1 MTTPAR
7 FLELNSTRG
16 EPHDV
21 PCQPSL
27 PLALI
32 VDDDPTLRALS
43 RMSLEQEDLR
53 VEEASSGQ
61 AAIDIAAVT
70 MPDIIILD
78 LQMPG
83 MDGFVAC
90 QQLRQLPRGEF
101 VPILIMTGLDDIDS
115 IAQAYEVGAT
125 DFIVKPCPG
134 LILNQRVRY
143 MLRASEMLN
152 ALRSSESRLA
162 QAQRIAQLG
171 GWEWDLVKDLMH
183 VSDAACRILGIA
195 PALCDHSQAS
205 YLARVHEAD
214 RALVAEAMREAV
226 ASGTEFDLDHRLV
239 QNDGT
244 ERIVHVL
251 GETIMDDTGRA
262 ECMVGTVQ
270 DVTDMRT
277 TEAKIYFLANYDS
290 VTHLPNRS
298 LFLHR
303 VAQAMTCGAGSHI
316 IGALLVVGLDRYHRL
331 RDMHGSRKAEQ
342 LIKDVVERLQH
353 TLSAGVTHVPST
365 GAETPVLARLSDD
378 QFAILYTHL
387 SAPEDSAKVAH
398 TLMSALG
405 TPFVIDGTSVTL
417 SAHIGLAIPGADGVD
432 ADVLLRNAVTALQAA
447 KTTGQNSYRY
457 YSSAMNTSLAARI
470 SLEQDLRAAIAAN
483 QFVLHYQPQV
493 DILSEKVVGFEA
505 LIRWQHPT
513 RGLISPAEFIP
524 VAEEEDLIIQMSE
537 WVITSVVQQQRMWHK
552 GGLAP
557 TAVSINLS
565 GLHFRQP
572 HIGSQIKSLVYEQGG
587 NPQDIEL
594 ELTESVLMTDAS
606 TTIATLREL
615 KESGFRLA
623 IDDFGTGYSS
633 LAYLQRFP
641 LDTLKIDRAFVKD
654 LKLGTA
660 DSPIIRAIIGMGRA
674 LKLHVVAE
682 GVETRDELAFLRM
695 QGCAAYQG
703 YLFSKPVPANQ
714 LQHLLRDRRSEDA
727 SMAAE
732 RFRNRLAS

>member
-1 MTTPAR
+1 MTSPA
-7 FLELNSTRG
+7 
-16 EPHDV
+16 
-21 PCQPSL
+21 QPPL

-32 VDDDPTLRALS
+32 VDDDPTFRALS

-61 AAIDIAAVT
+61 AAIDVAAVT

-78 LQMPG
+78 LQMPV

-90 QQLRQLPRGEF
+90 QQLRQLPGAEF
-101 VPILIMTGLDDIDS
+101 VPILIMTGLDDIES
-115 IAQAYEVGAT
+115 IARAYDVGAT
-125 DFIVKPCPG
+125 DFIVKPCHG
-134 LILNQRVRY
+134 LILSQRVRY
-143 MLRASEMLN
+143 MLRASETLN

-171 GWEWDLVKDLMH
+171 GWEWDLVKHRMH
-183 VSDAACRILGIA
+183 VSDAACRILGIS
-195 PALCDHSQAS
+195 PALCDHSQTA

-214 RALVAEAMREAV
+214 RALVAEAMREA
-226 ASGTEFDLDHRLV
+226 AADGTGFDLDHRVV
-239 QNDGT
+239 QSDGT

-251 GETIMDDTGRA
+251 GETIVDDTGQA
-262 ECMVGTVQ
+262 QCVVGTIQ
-270 DVTDMRT
+270 DVTDMRS

-303 VAQAMTCGAGSHI
+303 VAQAMTCGTGSHV
-316 IGALLVVGLDRYHRL
+316 IGALLVLGLDRYHRL

-353 TLSAGVTHVPST
+353 TLSAGTTHVQPT

-378 QFAILYTHL
+378 QFAMLYTHL

-398 TLMSALG
+398 AVMSALS

-417 SAHIGLAIPGADGVD
+417 SAHIGLAIPGADGAD
-432 ADVLLRNAVTALQAA
+432 ADVLLRNAVTALQAS
-447 KTTGQNSYRY
+447 KTKGQNGYRY
-457 YSSAMNTSLAARI
+457 YSPVMNASLAARI

-493 DILSEKVVGFEA
+493 DILSEKVSGFEA

-565 GLHFRQP
+565 GLHFRQQ
-572 HIGSQIKSLVYEQGG
+572 HIGSRIKSLVYEQGG

-594 ELTESVLMTDAS
+594 ELTESVLMTNAS

-714 LQHLLRDRRSEDA
+714 LQHLLRDRRSEEA

>member
-1 MTTPAR
+1 
-7 FLELNSTRG
+7 
-16 EPHDV
+16 
-21 PCQPSL
+21 
-27 PLALI
+27 
-32 VDDDPTLRALS
+32 
-43 RMSLEQEDLR
+43 MSLEQEDLR

-61 AAIDIAAVT
+61 AAIDFAAVT

-78 LQMPG
+78 LQMPA
-83 MDGFVAC
+83 MDGFVTC
-90 QQLRQLPRGEF
+90 QQLRKLPGAEF

-115 IAQAYEVGAT
+115 IARAYDVGAT
-125 DFIVKPCPG
+125 DFIVKPCHG
-134 LILNQRVRY
+134 LILSQRVRY
-143 MLRASEMLN
+143 MLRASETLN

-171 GWEWDLVKDLMH
+171 GWEWNLAQNRMH

-214 RALVAEAMREAV
+214 RALVAEAMREA
-226 ASGTEFDLDHRLV
+226 AADGTGFDLDHRVV
-239 QNDGT
+239 QSDGT

-251 GETIMDDTGRA
+251 GETIVDDTGQA
-262 ECMVGTVQ
+262 QCVVGTVQ
-270 DVTDMRT
+270 DVTDMRA

-303 VAQAMTCGAGSHI
+303 VAQAMTCGAGSHV

-353 TLSAGVTHVPST
+353 TLSAGVTNVQST

-378 QFAILYTHL
+378 QFAMLYSHL

-417 SAHIGLAIPGADGVD
+417 SAHIGLSIPGADGAD
-432 ADVLLRNAVTALQAA
+432 ADVLLRNAVTALQAS
-447 KTTGQNSYRY
+447 KTKGQNSYRY
-457 YSSAMNTSLAARI
+457 YSAAMNTSLAARI
-470 SLEQDLRAAIAAN
+470 SLEQDLCAAIAAN
-483 QFVLHYQPQV
+483 QFVFHYQPQV
-493 DILSEKVVGFEA
+493 DILSEKVIGFEA

-524 VAEEEDLIIQMSE
+524 VAEEEHLIIQMSE
-537 WVITSVVQQQRMWHK
+537 WVITSVAQQQRMWHK

-557 TAVSINLS
+557 IAVSINLS
-565 GLHFRQP
+565 GLHFRQH
-572 HIGSQIKSLVYEQGG
+572 HIAGHIKALVYEQGG

-714 LQHLLRDRRSEDA
+714 LQHILRDRLSEDA
-727 SMAAE
+727 SMAVE

>member
-1 MTTPAR
+1 MTS
-7 FLELNSTRG
+7 L
-16 EPHDV
+16 V
-21 PCQPSL
+21 QPSL

-32 VDDDPTLRALS
+32 VDDDPALRALS

-61 AAIDIAAVT
+61 AAIDFAAVT

-83 MDGFVAC
+83 MNGFVAC

-134 LILNQRVRY
+134 LILSQRVRY

-171 GWEWDLVKDLMH
+171 GWEWDLVKNRMH

-226 ASGTEFDLDHRLV
+226 ADGTEFDLDHRLV

-251 GETIMDDTGRA
+251 GETIMDDTGQA

-270 DVTDMRT
+270 DVTDMRA

-303 VAQAMTCGAGSHI
+303 VAEAMTCGAGSHVV
-316 IGALLVVGLDRYHRL
+316 GALLVVGLDRYHRL

-378 QFAILYTHL
+378 QFAMLYTHL

-398 TLMSALG
+398 TLMSALS
-405 TPFVIDGTSVTL
+405 TPFVIDGTNVTL
-417 SAHIGLAIPGADGVD
+417 SAHIGLAIPGADGED

>member
-1 MTTPAR
+1 MTSLA
-7 FLELNSTRG
+7 
-16 EPHDV
+16 
-21 PCQPSL
+21 QPPL

-32 VDDDPTLRALS
+32 VDDDPALRALS

-61 AAIDIAAVT
+61 AAIDVAAVT

-90 QQLRQLPRGEF
+90 QQIRQLPGAEF

-115 IAQAYEVGAT
+115 IARAYDVGAT
-125 DFIVKPCPG
+125 DFIVKPCHG
-134 LILNQRVRY
+134 LILSQRVRY
-143 MLRASEMLN
+143 MLRASATLN

-171 GWEWDLVKDLMH
+171 GWEWDLVKDRMH

-226 ASGTEFDLDHRLV
+226 ADGTEFDLGHRLV

-251 GETIMDDTGRA
+251 GETILDDTGRA

-270 DVTDMRT
+270 DVTDTRA

-303 VAQAMTCGAGSHI
+303 VAQAMTCGAGSQI

-353 TLSAGVTHVPST
+353 TLSAGVTPVPST

-378 QFAILYTHL
+378 QFAMLYTHL

-432 ADVLLRNAVTALQAA
+432 ADGLLRNAVTALQAA
-447 KTTGQNSYRY
+447 TTTGQNSYRY
-457 YSSAMNTSLAARI
+457 YSSAMNTSLATRI
-470 SLEQDLRAAIAAN
+470 ILEQDLRAAIAAN

-493 DILSEKVVGFEA
+493 DILSEKVIGFEA

-513 RGLISPAEFIP
+513 RGLIAPAEFIP

-565 GLHFRQP
+565 GLHFRQH
-572 HIGSQIKSLVYEQGG
+572 HIGSQIKALVYEQGG

-714 LQHLLRDRRSEDA
+714 LQHLLRDRRSEEA
-727 SMAAE
+727 SMAAD

>member
-1 MTTPAR
+1 MTSVA
-7 FLELNSTRG
+7 
-16 EPHDV
+16 
-21 PCQPSL
+21 QPPL
-27 PLALI
+27 PIALI
-32 VDDDPTLRALS
+32 VDDDPALRALS

-61 AAIDIAAVT
+61 AAIDFAAVT

-134 LILNQRVRY
+134 LILSQRVRY

-171 GWEWDLVKDLMH
+171 GWEWDLVKNRMH

-195 PALCDHSQAS
+195 PALKKAM
-205 YLARVHEAD
+205 ARV
-214 RALVAEAMREAV
+214 
-226 ASGTEFDLDHRLV
+226 
-239 QNDGT
+239 
-244 ERIVHVL
+244 
-251 GETIMDDTGRA
+251 
-262 ECMVGTVQ
+262 
-270 DVTDMRT
+270 
-277 TEAKIYFLANYDS
+277 
-290 VTHLPNRS
+290 
-298 LFLHR
+298 
-303 VAQAMTCGAGSHI
+303 

-417 SAHIGLAIPGADGVD
+417 SAHIGLAISGTDGAD

-470 SLEQDLRAAIAAN
+470 SLEQDLHVAIAAN

-493 DILSEKVVGFEA
+493 DILSEKVIGLEA
-505 LIRWQHPT
+505 LIRWQHLT
-513 RGLISPAEFIP
+513 RELISPAEFIP
-524 VAEEEDLIIQMSE
+524 VAEEEDQIIQMSE
-537 WVITSVVQQQRMWHK
+537 WVITSVAQQQRMWHK

-557 TAVSINLS
+557 TAVSINLF
-565 GLHFRQP
+565 GLHFRQH
-572 HIGSQIKSLVYEQGG
+572 HIAGHIKALVYEQGG

-594 ELTESVLMTDAS
+594 ELTECVLMTDAS
-606 TTIATLREL
+606 TRSRSIGR
-615 KESGFRLA
+615 
-623 IDDFGTGYSS
+623 SS
-633 LAYLQRFP
+633 
-641 LDTLKIDRAFVKD
+641 KISSSA
-654 LKLGTA
+654 
-660 DSPIIRAIIGMGRA
+660 
-674 LKLHVVAE
+674 
-682 GVETRDELAFLRM
+682 
-695 QGCAAYQG
+695 
-703 YLFSKPVPANQ
+703 Q
-714 LQHLLRDRRSEDA
+714 LIPHHTNDHRHGSRPQASRRGRRSGDSRRA
-727 SMAAE
+727 GISSHA
-732 RFRNRLAS
+732 RLCRVPGLSV

>member
-1 MTTPAR
+1 MISPVQ
-7 FLELNSTRG
+7 L
-16 EPHDV
+16 P
-21 PCQPSL
+21 P

-32 VDDDPTLRALS
+32 VDDDSTFRTLS

-61 AAIDIAAVT
+61 AAIDFAAVT

-78 LQMPG
+78 LQMPV
-83 MDGFVAC
+83 MDGFVTC
-90 QQLRQLPRGEF
+90 QQLRKLPGAEF

-115 IAQAYEVGAT
+115 IARAYDVGAT
-125 DFIVKPCPG
+125 DFIVKPCHG
-134 LILNQRVRY
+134 LILSQRVRY
-143 MLRASEMLN
+143 MLRASETLN

-171 GWEWDLVKDLMH
+171 GWEWDLVQNRMH
-183 VSDAACRILGIA
+183 LSDAACRILGIS
-195 PALCDHSQAS
+195 PSLCDHSQAA
-205 YLARVHEAD
+205 YLARVHERD
-214 RALVAEAMREAV
+214 RAVVAEAMREAI
-226 ASGTEFDLDHRLV
+226 ADGTEFDLDHRIV

-244 ERIVHVL
+244 EHIVHVL
-251 GETIMDDTGRA
+251 GETIMDGTGQA
-262 ECMVGTVQ
+262 ASMVGTVQ
-270 DVTDMRT
+270 DVTDMRA

-303 VAQAMTCGAGSHI
+303 VAQAMTCGAGSHV

-331 RDMHGSRKAEQ
+331 RDMHGPRKAEQ

-353 TLSAGVTHVPST
+353 TLSAGVTHGQST
-365 GAETPVLARLSDD
+365 GADTSVLARLSDD
-378 QFAILYTHL
+378 QFAMLFTHL

-398 TLMSALG
+398 AVMSALS
-405 TPFVIDGTSVTL
+405 TPFVIDGTNVAL
-417 SAHIGLAIPGADGVD
+417 SAHVGLAIPGADGAE

-447 KTTGQNSYRY
+447 KTQGQSRYRY
-457 YSSAMNTSLAARI
+457 YSSAMNTSLAIRI

-493 DILSEKVVGFEA
+493 DILSEKVIGFEA

-513 RGLISPAEFIP
+513 RGLIAPVEFIP

-565 GLHFRQP
+565 GLHFRQH
-572 HIGSQIKSLVYEQGG
+572 HIGSRIKSLVYEQGG

-594 ELTESVLMTDAS
+594 ELTESVLMTDAA

-654 LKLGTA
+654 LKLGTV

-714 LQHLLRDRRSEDA
+714 LQHLLRDRRSEEA

>member
-1 MTTPAR
+1 MTSPA
-7 FLELNSTRG
+7 
-16 EPHDV
+16 
-21 PCQPSL
+21 QPSL

-32 VDDDPTLRALS
+32 VDDDPTFRTLS

-78 LQMPG
+78 LQMPD
-83 MDGFVAC
+83 MDGFATC
-90 QQLRQLPRGEF
+90 QQLRRLPRGDF
-101 VPILIMTGLDDIDS
+101 VPILIMTGLDDVDS
-115 IAQAYEVGAT
+115 IAQAYDVGAT
-125 DFIVKPCPG
+125 DFIVKPCHG

-143 MLRASEMLN
+143 MLRASETLN

-171 GWEWDLVKDLMH
+171 GWEWDLLKDRMH
-183 VSDAACRILGIA
+183 VSDAACRILGIS
-195 PALCDHSQAS
+195 PALFDQSQAA
-205 YLARVHEAD
+205 YLARVHVAD
-214 RALVAEAMREAV
+214 RALVAGAMRGAV
-226 ASGTEFDLDHRLV
+226 ADGTGFDLDHRIV
-239 QNDGT
+239 HTDGT
-244 ERIVHVL
+244 ERIVHTL
-251 GETIMDDTGRA
+251 GELITDDIGQA
-262 ECMVGTVQ
+262 QCMVGTIQ
-270 DVTDMRT
+270 DVTDMRA
-277 TEAKIYFLANYDS
+277 TEAKMYFLANYDS

-303 VAQAMTCGAGSHI
+303 VAQAMACGTGNHA
-316 IGALLVVGLDRYHRL
+316 IGALFVLDLDRYQRL
-331 RDMHGSRKAEQ
+331 SDMHGAHKAEQ
-342 LIKDVVERLQH
+342 IIKDVGERLQH
-353 TLSAGVTHVPST
+353 TLSAGATT
-365 GAETPVLARLSDD
+365 AQFLGAETPVLARLSED
-378 QFAILYTHL
+378 QFAVLLTNL
-387 SAPEDSAKVAH
+387 SVPEDSAKVAH
-398 TLMSALG
+398 AFMNALG
-405 TPFVIDGTSVTL
+405 TPFVIDSTSGTL
-417 SAHIGLAIPGADGVD
+417 SAHIGIAIPGSDGAD
-432 ADVLLRNAVTALQAA
+432 ADALLRNALIALQAA
-447 KTTGQNSYRY
+447 KTQGQNSYRY
-457 YSSAMNTSLAARI
+457 YSSAMNASLVARI
-470 SLEQDLRAAIAAN
+470 SLEQDLRTAIAAN

-493 DILSEKVVGFEA
+493 DIISEKVIGFEA

-513 RGLISPAEFIP
+513 RGLISPTEFIS
-524 VAEEEDLIIQMSE
+524 VAEEEDLIVQMSE
-537 WVITSVVQQQRMWHK
+537 WVIANVAQQQRIWHK
-552 GGLAP
+552 GGFAP

-565 GLHFRQP
+565 GLHFRQR
-572 HIGSQIKSLVYEQGG
+572 HLAGHLKALVYEQGG

-641 LDTLKIDRAFVKD
+641 LDTLKIDRAFIKD
-654 LKLGTA
+654 LKLGTV

-674 LKLHVVAE
+674 LKLHIVAE
-682 GVETRDELAFLRM
+682 GVETRDELAFLRL

-714 LQHLLRDRRSEDA
+714 LQHLLRDRLSENA
-727 SMAAE
+727 STAAE

>member
-1 MTTPAR
+1 MTPPA
-7 FLELNSTRG
+7 
-16 EPHDV
+16 P
-21 PCQPSL
+21 PPL

-32 VDDDPTLRALS
+32 VDDDPALRALS
-43 RMSLEQEDLR
+43 RMSLEQDDLR

-61 AAIDIAAVT
+61 AALNLAAAM

-78 LQMPG
+78 VQMPG

-90 QQLRQLPRGEF
+90 RQLRKLPRGEF
-101 VPILIMTGLDDIDS
+101 VPILIMTGQDDIGS
-115 IAQAYEVGAT
+115 IAQAYEAGAT

-134 LILNQRVRY
+134 LILSQRVRY
-143 MLRASEMLN
+143 MLRASEMIN

-171 GWEWDLVKDLMH
+171 GWEWDLTKNRMY
-183 VSDAACRILGIA
+183 VSDAACRILGISSA
-195 PALCDHSQAS
+195 VSDHSQAS
-205 YLARVHEAD
+205 YLAGVHEAD
-214 RALVAEAMREAV
+214 RAEVAEAMREAV
-226 ASGTEFDLDHRLV
+226 AYGTEFDLDHRIV
-239 QNDGT
+239 RSDGT

-251 GETIMDDTGRA
+251 GETILDDRGQA

-270 DVTDMRT
+270 DVTDMRA

-303 VAQAMTCGAGSHI
+303 VAQAMTCGAGSHV

-331 RDMHGSRKAEQ
+331 RDIHGSRKAEQ
-342 LIKDVVERLQH
+342 LVKNVVERLQH
-353 TLSAGVTHVPST
+353 TLSAGATTAPFP
-365 GAETPVLARLSDD
+365 GAEIPVLARLSDD
-378 QFAILYTHL
+378 QFAILLLHL
-387 SAPEDSAKVAH
+387 SAPEDSAKVTQALMG
-398 TLMSALG
+398 TLD

-417 SAHIGLAIPGADGVD
+417 SAHIGIAIPGADGAD
-432 ADVLLRNAVTALQAA
+432 ADALLRNAITALQAA
-447 KTTGQNSYRY
+447 RTRGQGSYQY
-457 YSSAMNTSLAARI
+457 YSSTMNASLIARI
-470 SLEQDLRAAIAAN
+470 SLEQDLRAAIVSN

-493 DILSEKVVGFEA
+493 DVLSEKVIGFEA
-505 LIRWQHPT
+505 LIRWQHPS
-513 RGLISPAEFIP
+513 RGLVSPTEFIS
-524 VAEEEDLIIQMSE
+524 VAEEEDLIIRMSE
-537 WVITSVVQQQRMWHK
+537 WVITSVARQQRIWHK

-565 GLHFRQP
+565 GLHFRQ
-572 HIGSQIKSLVYEQGG
+572 HHVTNRIKSLVYEQGG

-654 LKLGTA
+654 LKLGTV

-695 QGCAAYQG
+695 QGCTAYQG
-703 YLFSKPVPANQ
+703 YLFSKPVPASQ
-714 LQHLLRDRRSEDA
+714 LQHVLRDRLSEEA
-727 SMAAE
+727 STAAV
-732 RFRNRLAS
+732 RFRNRRAS

>member
-171 GWEWDLVKDLMH
+171 GWEWDLVKDRMH

-214 RALVAEAMREAV
+214 RPLVAEAMREAV
-226 ASGTEFDLDHRLV
+226 ADGTEFDLDHRLV

-251 GETIMDDTGRA
+251 GETIMDDTGQV

-270 DVTDMRT
+270 DVTDMRA

-303 VAQAMTCGAGSHI
+303 VAQAMTCGAGSHVG
-316 IGALLVVGLDRYHRL
+316 GALLVVGLDRYHRL

-353 TLSAGVTHVPST
+353 TLSAGVTHVQST
-365 GAETPVLARLSDD
+365 GAETPVLARLSDE
-378 QFAILYTHL
+378 QFAMLYTHL

-398 TLMSALG
+398 TVMSALG
-405 TPFVIDGTSVTL
+405 APFVMDGTSVTL
-417 SAHIGLAIPGADGVD
+417 SVHIGLAISGADGAD

-537 WVITSVVQQQRMWHK
+537 WVIASVVQQQRMWHK
-552 GGLAP
+552 GGFAP

-565 GLHFRQP
+565 GLHFRQH
-572 HIGSQIKSLVYEQGG
+572 HIAGHIKALVYEQGG

-594 ELTESVLMTDAS
+594 ELTESGLMNDAS

-615 KESGFRLA
+615 KEFGFRLA

-654 LKLGTA
+654 LKLGTV
-660 DSPIIRAIIGMGRA
+660 DSPIVRAIIGMGRA

-714 LQHLLRDRRSEDA
+714 LQHLLRDRRSEEA

-732 RFRNRLAS
+732 RF

>member
-1 MTTPAR
+1 MTSLA
-7 FLELNSTRG
+7 
-16 EPHDV
+16 
-21 PCQPSL
+21 QPPL

-32 VDDDPTLRALS
+32 VDDDPALRALS

-61 AAIDIAAVT
+61 AAIDVAAVT

-90 QQLRQLPRGEF
+90 QQIRQLPGAEF

-115 IAQAYEVGAT
+115 IARAYDVGAT
-125 DFIVKPCPG
+125 DFIVKPCHG
-134 LILNQRVRY
+134 LILSQRVRY
-143 MLRASEMLN
+143 MLRASATLN

-171 GWEWDLVKDLMH
+171 GWEWDLVKDRMH

-214 RALVAEAMREAV
+214 RTLVAEAMREAV
-226 ASGTEFDLDHRLV
+226 ADGTEFDLDHRLV

-251 GETIMDDTGRA
+251 GETILDDTGRA

-270 DVTDMRT
+270 DVTDTRA

-303 VAQAMTCGAGSHI
+303 VAQAMTCGAGSHV

-365 GAETPVLARLSDD
+365 GAKTPVLARLSDD
-378 QFAILYTHL
+378 QFAMLYTHL

-417 SAHIGLAIPGADGVD
+417 SAHIGLAIPGADGAD

-447 KTTGQNSYRY
+447 TTTGQNSYRY

-493 DILSEKVVGFEA
+493 DILSEKVIGFEA

-513 RGLISPAEFIP
+513 RGLIAPAEFIP

>member
-1 MTTPAR
+1 MTSPAQ
-7 FLELNSTRG
+7 L
-16 EPHDV
+16 P
-21 PCQPSL
+21 L

-32 VDDDPTLRALS
+32 VDDDPALRALS

-53 VEEASSGQ
+53 VEEASSGR
-61 AAIDIAAVT
+61 AAIDFAAVT

-134 LILNQRVRY
+134 LILSQRVRY

-171 GWEWDLVKDLMH
+171 GWEWDLVKDRMH

-214 RALVAEAMREAV
+214 RTLVAEAMREAV
-226 ASGTEFDLDHRLV
+226 ADGTEFDLDHRLV

-251 GETIMDDTGRA
+251 GETIMDDTGQA

-270 DVTDMRT
+270 DVTDMRA

-303 VAQAMTCGAGSHI
+303 IAQAMTCGAGSHV

-353 TLSAGVTHVPST
+353 TLSAGVTHVQST
-365 GAETPVLARLSDD
+365 GAETSVLARLSDD
-378 QFAILYTHL
+378 QFAMLYTHL

-432 ADVLLRNAVTALQAA
+432 ADALLRNALTALQAA
-447 KTTGQNSYRY
+447 KTKGQNSYRY

-470 SLEQDLRAAIAAN
+470 SLEQDLRAAITAN

-493 DILSEKVVGFEA
+493 DILSEKVIGFEA

-552 GGLAP
+552 SGLAP
-557 TAVSINLS
+557 MAVSINLS
-565 GLHFRQP
+565 GLHFRQH
-572 HIGSQIKSLVYEQGG
+572 HIAGHIKSLVYEQGG

-641 LDTLKIDRAFVKD
+641 LDTLKIDRAFIKD
-654 LKLGTA
+654 LKLGTV

-703 YLFSKPVPANQ
+703 YLFSKPVPVNQ
-714 LQHLLRDRRSEDA
+714 LQHLLRDRRSEEA